1 MQGNGIALCKHVTVR
16 YGIGE
21 VLYGIV
27 EAWYG
32 LVWYWSGNIHGML
45 WYWRDMV
52 LYGILGK
59 CIGDAVRSECAAR
72 PQTQRL
78 IYAWVPPFTMIHTTP
93 TTSFTQILHQSF
105 TSAGGHS
112 LQLMHLEVNVPRL
125 ELEFGGGLFPMQI
138 LIAWDFHKSKAWYV
152 APLVLGRMPGF
163 VMEEW
168 KCSQVL
174 WFGGMVQVF
183 WWYIYCE
190 SARERVTEGLNAVH
204 WCHPPLWS
212 PKHEGRI

>member
-1 MQGNGIALCKHVTVR
+1 MVC

-21 VLYGIV
+21 T
-27 EAWYG
+27 W
-32 LVWYWSGNIHGML
+32 HGM
-45 WYWRDMV
+45 V
-52 LYGILGK
+52 LDK

-78 IYAWVPPFTMIHTTP
+78 IYAPVPPFTMIHTTP

-174 WFGGMVQVF
+174 WFGGMVRVQVF
-183 WWYIYCE
+183 WWCIYCE

-204 WCHPPLWS
+204 WCHPPLWC